1 MRTLLAS
8 VLVIALNAGSVGAA
22 DETYT
27 IKLYESKKG
36 DKSATEKSEGAKVVL
51 FIDTAD
57 MNDKDDAVID
67 SRESYTEEILEK
79 KAGDSRA
86 TKLLRKYTVAEKTVK
101 GETTK
106 AMFAGK
112 SVLIEDK
119 GDAYQFSVDGKV
131 LEERDAPE
139 LYKSFKKNNR
149 PNPREFMTRE
159 AVKIGADWKVPA
171 AESAKMFKALNDDR
185 MKIDA
190 EKSTIEGKLV
200 KAYKRGGAQFG
211 AIELTITVAVTEIDL
226 NGQSF
231 KTTADSKVV
240 LKGTLDTCIDGT
252 IDFEES
258 KAETTIDITAELP
271 DSGSL
276 TLQSTITNAVKVN
289 ALKK

>member
-8 VLVIALNAGSVGAA
+8 VLVIALNAVSVGAA

-27 IKLYESKKG
+27 IKRYQSKKG
-36 DKSATEKSEGAKVVL
+36 DKSTTEKSEGTKLVL

-57 MNDKDDAVID
+57 MNDKDDATID
-67 SRESYTEEILEK
+67 SRETYTEEILEK
-79 KAGDSRA
+79 KVGDSRA
-86 TKLLRKYTVAEKTVK
+86 IKLLRKYTVAEKTAK

-106 AMFAGK
+106 AVYAGK
-112 SVLIEDK
+112 TVLIEDK
-119 GDAYQFSVDGKV
+119 GGAYQFSVDGKV
-131 LEERDAPE
+131 LDECDAPE

-149 PNPREFMTRE
+149 PNPREFMPRE
-159 AVKIGADWKVPA
+159 AVRVGAEWKVPA
-171 AESAKMFKALNDDR
+171 ADSVKMFKSLTDDR

-200 KAYKRGGAQFG
+200 KTYTRDGAQFG
-211 AIELTITVAVTEIDL
+211 VIELTLTVAVTEIDL

-252 IDFEES
+252 VDFEES

-276 TLQSTITNAVKVN
+276 TLQSTITNVVKVS
-289 ALKK
+289 APKK

>member
-106 AMFAGK
+106 AVFAGK

-149 PNPREFMTRE
+149 PNPREFIPKE

-185 MKIDA
+185 MKIDV

-200 KAYKRGGAQFG
+200 KAYKRGGAQLG
-211 AIELTITVAVTEIDL
+211 VIELTITVAVTEIDL